1 MIDER
6 FVFLGA
12 LLSLIGN
19 FKYIL
24 ETVNGRVK
32 PNRVT
37 WFLWALIPFIALA
50 AEIRQGV
57 GLPAVMTF
65 IVGFGPLCNFLASFI
80 NKKSFW
86 KIFHH
91 R

>member
-32 PNRVT
+32 PNRVSF
-37 WFLWALIPFIALA
+37 FLWSLAPLIAFCC
-50 AEIRQGV
+50 RDSKRCRNSVFDDFQR
-57 GLPAVMTF
+57 
-65 IVGFGPLCNFLASFI
+65 GFFTTHYLHSI
-80 NKKSFW
+80 
-86 KIFHH
+86 IF
-91 R
+91 